1 MDNGFKIYLLFFLW
15 LGIVTGIPNLFY
27 HSEESALLG
36 VTAIGVGIAAMA
48 MSGQIEGFSFWKK
61 YPVTYGHFWM
71 FLVYAVGGIFMIGF
85 RDMEYGDMRALGK
98 CILFYT
104 AYPVIAFV
112 IEYWIK
118 TRKEKKFASTLAVGQ
133 LYEEAGSRESL
144 PYWSHEKN
152 LEIIRNSIWVI
163 KEIND
168 VGDIILQDAHCL
180 RRRKK
185 VTSEELA
192 QYKRIQWM
200 WYRDPWCYENLI
212 EEIKKRAS
220 EEIYDPDECGD
231 GDII

>member
-1 MDNGFKIYLLFFLW
+1 MDDDFKVYLQFLLW
-15 LGIVTGIPNLFY
+15 ICIVAGIPNLVY
-27 HSEESALLG
+27 SCKESALLG
-36 VTAIGVGIAAMA
+36 LIAMSFGIAAA
-48 MSGQIEGFSFWKK
+48 SISDQREGGSFWKK
-61 YPVTYGHFWM
+61 YPVTYGHFWI
-71 FLVYAVGGIFMIGF
+71 FLIYAVGGIFMIGF
-85 RDMEYGDMRALGK
+85 KDMEYEDMRTVGK
-98 CILFYT
+98 CMLFYT

-185 VTSEELA
+185 VTLEELA